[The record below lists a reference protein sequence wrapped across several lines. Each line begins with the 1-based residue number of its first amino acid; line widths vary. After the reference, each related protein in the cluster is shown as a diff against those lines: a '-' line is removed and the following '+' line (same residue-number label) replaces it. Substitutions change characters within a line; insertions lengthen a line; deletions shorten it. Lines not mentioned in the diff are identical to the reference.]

1 MHFPSGDI
9 SSRGRRVAEN
19 FINYTVKRVK
29 SLILNAKLENLAQKS
44 KMTTNKH
51 GSERVSETFHKKFV
65 YDLQYVIYKK
75 KCLRFLWGVL

>member
-51 GSERVSETFHKKFV
+51 GSERVSETFHKMFV
-65 YDLQYVIYKK
+65 YGVNTS
-75 KCLRFLWGVL
+75 FLKSLLVAYGSF